1 MRLSSWLAPLLL
13 VPALA
18 LADGTV
24 YRWTDANGQTHFSQT
39 PPATGSK
46 YDVIQGKRAPSPTPA
61 SDEGGAA
68 GPSVDEVRS
77 REQQFIQ
84 NAEAERK
91 AKAEARAK
99 EKADREQ
106 AKAKCNAARERMT
119 FLEERTARRLVT
131 KADDGN
137 YARMPEDEF
146 TKRLDAAKQDVASNC
161 APSS

>member
-1 MRLSSWLAPLLL
+1 MRLSTWLAPLLL

-18 LADGTV
+18 AADGTV

-39 PPATGSK
+39 PPGAGKK
-46 YDVIQGKRAPSPTPA
+46 YDMIQGRRAPSTTPA
-61 SDEGGAA
+61 SADGSPA
-68 GPSVDEVRS
+68 GPSPDDVRKN
-77 REQQFIQ
+77 EQQFIQ

-91 AKAEARAK
+91 AKAEAKAK

-106 AKAKCNAARERMT
+106 AAAKCGQARERVT

-137 YARMPEDEF
+137 YARMNEDEF
-146 TKRLDAAKQDVASNC
+146 MKRLDDAKRDVSTHC
-161 APSS
+161 SPS